1 MDVAIIP
8 FLSCPLT
15 LATNPIKLYEYFAC
29 GLPVVSTRLPEMDQ
43 FPGLVYLAD
52 NPDEFLVQI
61 EKALQEDDPALRSR
75 RRDVARQESWMARC
89 AQLVEEIRK
98 LDA

>member
-1 MDVAIIP
+1 
-8 FLSCPLT
+8 
-15 LATNPIKLYEYFAC
+15 
-29 GLPVVSTRLPEMDQ
+29 MDQ